1 MSPWL
6 LKTMSPV
13 AKDVPLGNA
22 SFSPHTEVHADACKM
37 AAEVLVSSP
46 DEADPASHRGHGMGG
61 GGCLR
66 WLHGLPPGWWGHCIN
81 GRADVAAGTE
91 WRRHPSTEWRRHSST
106 YWALKCHT
114 KVSHD

>member
-13 AKDVPLGNA
+13 A
-22 SFSPHTEVHADACKM
+22 HTEVHADACKM

-46 DEADPASHRGHGMGG
+46 DEADPASHRGHGMGS

-66 WLHGLPPGWWGHCIN
+66 WLHGLPPRWWGHCIN
-81 GRADVAAGTE
+81 GRADVAAGME
-91 WRRHPSTEWRRHSST
+91 WRRHPST
-106 YWALKCHT
+106 YCALKCHT